1 MGLLPRLRCG
11 GRALIAIICCAL
23 ALDVFSAGRAIGADG
38 PSPTEPRPGQADG
51 WAAAC
56 PPANIAS
63 DLELAAR
70 AERRGQLELA
80 EDAYRRVLDG
90 CPLHQG
96 ARRALI
102 RLAGGRPL
110 PRTSQAYEQARS
122 NLPDR
127 FLEFETKRFIV
138 LSDADWQWTRAQ
150 AQRLE
155 RTHHQFQRFARR
167 LRLEPLPLRHKLICV
182 LFADRA
188 EYQHFAGA
196 HDDVADPWIAGYYS
210 PKHDRVVFYR
220 GEANP
225 SVVEARS
232 KLRQMGTDIDSI
244 ARQADHA
251 MRQGQREQA
260 AVLRQHRQRYREH
273 LLQERRRVDAFAEQI
288 SIATT
293 VHETTHQL
301 LFHTRIQ
308 TPRIQYPIWIS
319 EGLATAFETDAT
331 GGAFGPDH
339 EYAPRR
345 EAFEELLGDDGL
357 IDLRDLVTW
366 TRIATNEEQTV
377 HAVYQQSYALVTW
390 LNRCRAGQLS
400 RYLQLML
407 VEPPGSIEPD
417 RYRRLFEEAFGDID
431 RLQHA
436 WLSYERSRLEP

>member
-11 GRALIAIICCAL
+11 DRPAIAITCCAL
-23 ALDVFSAGRAIGADG
+23 ALGIFSEGPATRAEAPSATESLPEAENG
-38 PSPTEPRPGQADG
+38 P
-51 WAAAC
+51 AAAC
-56 PPANIAS
+56 PPGNIAA

-70 AERRGQLELA
+70 AERRGLLDRA

-90 CPLHQG
+90 SPLHQG

-102 RLAGGRPL
+102 RLAEGRPL
-110 PRTSQAYEQARS
+110 PRTSQAYEQARAD
-122 NLPDR
+122 LPER
-127 FLEFETKRFIV
+127 FIEFETKRFIV

-167 LRLEPLPLRHKLICV
+167 LRLEPLPLRHKLVCI

-210 PKHDRVVFYR
+210 PVHDRVVFYQ

-244 ARQADHA
+244 ARQAEHA
-251 MRQGQREQA
+251 MRQGQRENA

-273 LLQERRRVDAFAEQI
+273 LLRERRRVDAFAEQI

-308 TPRIQYPIWIS
+308 TPRLQYPIWIS
-319 EGLATAFETDAT
+319 EGLATAFETDDT

-366 TRIATNEEQTV
+366 TRLATTDEQTV

-407 VEPPGSIEPD
+407 VEPPASLGPD
-417 RYRRLFEEAFGDID
+417 RYRTLFEEAFGDID

-436 WLSYERSRLEP
+436 WLGYERSRLEP

>member
-1 MGLLPRLRCG
+1 LPEPEN
-11 GRALIAIICCAL
+11 
-23 ALDVFSAGRAIGADG
+23 G
-38 PSPTEPRPGQADG
+38 P
-51 WAAAC
+51 AAASS
-56 PPANIAS
+56 ANIDA

-70 AERRGQLELA
+70 AERRGRLETA
-80 EDAYRRVLDG
+80 EDAYRRVLER
-90 CPLHQG
+90 CPLHHG

-102 RLAGGRPL
+102 RLAEGRPL
-110 PRTSQAYEQARS
+110 PRSSPAYEQARA

-127 FLEFETKRFIV
+127 FVELETRRFIV
-138 LSDADWQWTRAQ
+138 LSNADAQWTSAQ

-232 KLRQMGTDIDSI
+232 KLRKMDTDIDSI
-244 ARQADHA
+244 ARRAEDA
-251 MRQGQREQA
+251 LRQGRREQA

-273 LLQERRRVDAFAEQI
+273 LLRERQRVDAFAEQI

-308 TPRIQYPIWIS
+308 TPRIQYPVWIS
-319 EGLATAFETDAT
+319 EGLATAFETDDT

-345 EAFEELLGDDGL
+345 EAFEELLRDGDL
-357 IDLRDLVTW
+357 IDLRELVTW
-366 TRIATNEEQTV
+366 TRIATDDEQTV

-407 VEPPGSIEPD
+407 TEPPGSISAD
-417 RYRRLFEEAFGDID
+417 RYLRIFEEAFGDID
-431 RLQHA
+431 QLQHA
-436 WLSYERSRLEP
+436 WLSFERARLEP